1 MNEFWVLLTGSLV
14 GITCGL
20 TGVFLILRKTA
31 MIADAISHT
40 VLFGIVVAFMITQS
54 LNGFWMLI
62 GAAIAGLLTTF
73 LVQLLQSGGLQEDA
87 AIGVVFTSLF
97 ALGVLF
103 ITLFAGNVHLDVEH
117 VLMGEIAFV
126 PWDTW
131 DIFGFSM
138 PKAVWMLLI
147 VLLFNILFLVFFYK
161 EMKLTTFDPVFALSI
176 GLPIVAMHYS
186 YMTLVSLTTV
196 AAFDSVGAVLVV
208 AMLIGPAATAYLM
221 SKSVLRMIIW
231 SMTFGVTAAITGYY
245 LAKLWNTSIA
255 GMMAAMIGVIFM
267 LVFLFKPHDGWIWK
281 VFKRMKLKDAKVHVE
296 S

>member
-1 MNEFWVLLTGSLV
+1 MNEFWVLLTGAMV

-40 VLFGIVVAFMITQS
+40 VLFGIVIAFMITQS
-54 LNGFWMLI
+54 LNGFWMLL
-62 GAAIAGLLTTF
+62 GAAIAGLLTTY
-73 LVQLLQSGGLQEDA
+73 LVQVLQSGGLQEDA

-131 DIFGFSM
+131 SILGFTM
-138 PKAVWMLLI
+138 PKAVWMLSI
-147 VLLFNILFLVFFYK
+147 VLILNILFLVFFYK
-161 EMKLTTFDPVFALSI
+161 EIKLTTFDPVFALTI
-176 GLPIVAMHYS
+176 GLPIMIMHYS

-208 AMLIGPAATAYLM
+208 AMLIGPAATAYLL
-221 SKSVLRMIIW
+221 SKSVRGMILW
-231 SMTFGVTAAITGYY
+231 SMALGVTAAITGYY

-255 GMMAAMIGVIFM
+255 GMMASMIGILFM
-267 LVFLFKPHDGWIWK
+267 IVFLFMPHDGFVWK
-281 VFKRMKLKDAKVHVE
+281 TLKRLKLNASKSAL
-296 S
+296 

>member
-1 MNEFWVLLTGSLV
+1 MNEFWVLLTGAMV

-54 LNGFWMLI
+54 LNGFWMLL
-62 GAAIAGLLTTF
+62 GAAIAGLLTTY
-73 LVQLLQSGGLQEDA
+73 LVQVLQSGGLQEDA

-131 DIFGFSM
+131 SILGFTM
-138 PKAVWMLLI
+138 PKAVWMLSI
-147 VLLFNILFLVFFYK
+147 VLVLNVLFLVLFYK
-161 EMKLTTFDPVFALSI
+161 EIKLSTFDPVFAMSI
-176 GLPIVAMHYS
+176 GLPIIVMHYS

-208 AMLIGPAATAYLM
+208 AMLIGPAATAYLI
-221 SKSVLRMIIW
+221 SKSVRSMILW

-255 GMMAAMIGVIFM
+255 GMMAAMIGILFM
-267 LVFLFKPHDGWIWK
+267 LVFLFMPHDGIVWK
-281 VFKRMKLKDAKVHVE
+281 TITRLKLNASKSAL
-296 S
+296 

>member
-40 VLFGIVVAFMITQS
+40 VLFGIVVAFMVTQS
-54 LNGFWMLI
+54 LSGFWMLV

-131 DIFGFSM
+131 DILGFSM

-147 VLLFNILFLVFFYK
+147 VLVFNLLFLVFFYK

-221 SKSVLRMIIW
+221 SKSVIGMIVW
-231 SMTFGVTAAITGYY
+231 SMAFGVMAAITGYY

-255 GMMAAMIGVIFM
+255 GMMAAMIGVLFM

-281 VFKRMKLKDAKVHVE
+281 VFKRMKIKDTE
-296 S
+296 PNIL

>member
-1 MNEFWVLLTGSLV
+1 MNEFWVLLTGSMV

-54 LNGFWMLI
+54 LNGFWMLL
-62 GAAIAGLLTTF
+62 GAAIAGLLTTY
-73 LVQLLQSGGLQEDA
+73 LVQVLQSGGLQEDA

-131 DIFGFSM
+131 SILGFTM
-138 PKAVWMLLI
+138 PKAVWMLSI
-147 VLLFNILFLVFFYK
+147 VLVLNVLFLVLFYK
-161 EMKLTTFDPVFALSI
+161 EIKLSTFDPVFAMSI
-176 GLPIVAMHYS
+176 GLPIIVMHYS

-196 AAFDSVGAVLVV
+196 ASFDSVGAVLVV
-208 AMLIGPAATAYLM
+208 AMLIGPAATAYLI
-221 SKSVLRMIIW
+221 SKSVRSMILW

-255 GMMAAMIGVIFM
+255 GMMAAMIGILFM
-267 LVFLFKPHDGWIWK
+267 LVFLFMPHDGIVWK
-281 VFKRMKLKDAKVHVE
+281 TITRLKLNASKSAL
-296 S
+296 

>member
-1 MNEFWVLLTGSLV
+1 MNELWVLLTGSLV

-54 LNGFWMLI
+54 LNGFWMLV

-131 DIFGFSM
+131 DILGFSM
-138 PKAVWMLLI
+138 PKAVWMLLM
-147 VLLFNILFLVFFYK
+147 VLFFNILFLVFFYK
-161 EMKLTTFDPVFALSI
+161 EMKLTTFDPIFALSI
-176 GLPIVAMHYS
+176 GLPIVVMHYS

-221 SKSVLRMIIW
+221 SKSVLRMIVW

-281 VFKRMKLKDAKVHVE
+281 VFKRMRLKDANAQVE

>member
-40 VLFGIVVAFMITQS
+40 VLFGIVVAFMVTQS
-54 LNGFWMLI
+54 LNGAWMLI
-62 GAAIAGLLTTF
+62 GAALAGLLTTF

-97 ALGVLF
+97 ALGVLL
-103 ITLFAGNVHLDVEH
+103 ITLYAGNVHLDVEH

-131 DIFGFSM
+131 SILGFEM
-138 PKAVWMLLI
+138 PKAVWMLLF
-147 VLLFNILFLVFFYK
+147 VLLLNIAFLLLFYK
-161 EMKLTTFDPVFALSI
+161 EMKLSTFDPVFALSI
-176 GLPIVAMHYS
+176 GVPIIGMHYS

-221 SKSVLRMIIW
+221 SKTVKGMIIW
-231 SMTFGVTAAITGYY
+231 SMTFGITSAITGYY
-245 LAKLWNTSIA
+245 LAKLWNTSIS
-255 GMMAAMIGVIFM
+255 GMMAAMIGVLFM
-267 LVFLFKPHDGWIWK
+267 LVFLFKPHDGVISKALKRRRGNGLK
-281 VFKRMKLKDAKVHVE
+281 VVSR
-296 S
+296 

>member
-1 MNEFWVLLTGSLV
+1 MNEFWVLLTGAMV

-54 LNGFWMLI
+54 LNGFWMLL
-62 GAAIAGLLTTF
+62 GAAIAGLLTTY
-73 LVQLLQSGGLQEDA
+73 LVQVLQSGGLQEDA

-131 DIFGFSM
+131 SILGFTM
-138 PKAVWMLLI
+138 PKAVWMLSI
-147 VLLFNILFLVFFYK
+147 VLVLNVLFLVLFYK
-161 EMKLTTFDPVFALSI
+161 EIKLSTFDPVFALSI
-176 GLPIVAMHYS
+176 GLPIIVMHYS

-208 AMLIGPAATAYLM
+208 AMLIGPAATAYLI
-221 SKSVLRMIIW
+221 SKSVRSMIFW

-255 GMMAAMIGVIFM
+255 GMMAAMIGIIFM
-267 LVFLFKPHDGWIWK
+267 LVFLFMPHDGIVWK
-281 VFKRMKLKDAKVHVE
+281 MITRLKLNASKSVL
-296 S
+296 

>member
-40 VLFGIVVAFMITQS
+40 VLFGIVVAFMVTQS
-54 LNGFWMLI
+54 LNGVWMLI

-73 LVQLLQSGGLQEDA
+73 LVQVLQSGGLQEDA

-97 ALGVLF
+97 ALGVLL
-103 ITLFAGNVHLDVEH
+103 ITLFASNVHLDVEH

-131 DIFGFSM
+131 SILGFEM
-138 PKAVWMLLI
+138 PKAVWMLLF
-147 VLLFNILFLVFFYK
+147 VLLLNIAFLVLFYK
-161 EMKLTTFDPVFALSI
+161 EIKLSTFDPLFAISI
-176 GLPIVAMHYS
+176 GLPIMGMHYS
-186 YMTLVSLTTV
+186 FMTLVSLTTV

-221 SKSVLRMIIW
+221 SKSVPGMIIW
-231 SMTFGVTAAITGYY
+231 SMTFGITAAISGYY

-255 GMMAAMIGVIFM
+255 GMMAAMIGILFM
-267 LVFLFKPHDGWIWK
+267 LVFLLKPHDGWLWK
-281 VFKRMKLKDAKVHVE
+281 ACVSLKKDRPKAI
-296 S
+296 SR

>member
-40 VLFGIVVAFMITQS
+40 VLFGIVVAFMVTQS
-54 LNGFWMLI
+54 LSGFWMLI

-126 PWDTW
+126 PWDSW
-131 DIFGFSM
+131 EILGVSM

-147 VLLFNILFLVFFYK
+147 VLLFNILFLVIFYK
-161 EMKLTTFDPVFALSI
+161 EMKLSTFDSVFALSI

-221 SKSVLRMIIW
+221 SKSVVGMIVW
-231 SMTFGVTAAITGYY
+231 SMAFGVMAAITGYY

-255 GMMAAMIGVIFM
+255 GMMAAMIGVLFM
-267 LVFLFKPHDGWIWK
+267 LVFLFKPHDGWTWK
-281 VFKRMKLKDAKVHVE
+281 LFKRMKIKDTEVHVE

>member
-31 MIADAISHT
+31 MIADAISHS

-54 LNGFWMLI
+54 LSGFWMLV

-73 LVQLLQSGGLQEDA
+73 LVQVLQSGGLQEDA

-131 DIFGFSM
+131 DILGFSM
-138 PKAVWMLLI
+138 PKAVWMLLF
-147 VLLFNILFLVFFYK
+147 VLLLNVLFLVFFYK
-161 EMKLTTFDPVFALSI
+161 EIKLSTFDPVFALSI

-221 SKSVLRMIIW
+221 SKSVSGMIIW

-267 LVFLFKPHDGWIWK
+267 LVFLFKPHDGWTWK
-281 VFKRMKLKDAKVHVE
+281 MFKRMKLKDTNVHAE

>member
-1 MNEFWVLLTGSLV
+1 MNEFWVLLTGAMV

-54 LNGFWMLI
+54 LNGFWMLL
-62 GAAIAGLLTTF
+62 GAAIAGILTTY
-73 LVQLLQSGGLQEDA
+73 LVQVLQSGGLQEDA

-131 DIFGFSM
+131 SILGFTM
-138 PKAVWMLLI
+138 PKAVWMLSI
-147 VLLFNILFLVFFYK
+147 VLVLNVLFLVLFYK
-161 EMKLTTFDPVFALSI
+161 EIKLSTFDPVFALSI
-176 GLPIVAMHYS
+176 GLPIIVMHYS

-208 AMLIGPAATAYLM
+208 AMLIGPAATAYLI
-221 SKSVLRMIIW
+221 SKSVRSMIFW

-255 GMMAAMIGVIFM
+255 GMMAAMIGIIFM
-267 LVFLFKPHDGWIWK
+267 LVFLFMPHDGIVWK
-281 VFKRMKLKDAKVHVE
+281 MITRLKLNASKSVL
-296 S
+296 

>member
-54 LNGFWMLI
+54 LNGFWMLV

-131 DIFGFSM
+131 DILGFSM

-147 VLLFNILFLVFFYK
+147 VLVFNILFLVFFYK

-221 SKSVLRMIIW
+221 SKSVLRMIVW

-255 GMMAAMIGVIFM
+255 GMMAAMIGLIFM

-281 VFKRMKLKDAKVHVE
+281 AYKRMKLKDVKVHVE